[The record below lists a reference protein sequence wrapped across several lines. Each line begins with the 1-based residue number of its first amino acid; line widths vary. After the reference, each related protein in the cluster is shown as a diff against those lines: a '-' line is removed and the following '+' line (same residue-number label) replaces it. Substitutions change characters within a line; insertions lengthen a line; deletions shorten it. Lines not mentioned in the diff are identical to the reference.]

1 MKRLHYL
8 LAMALLLPACGEKE
22 PPVIAVDSVTV
33 SPSTLNMTEGD
44 TQKLQASVS
53 PSDATDK
60 TVTWSSSNDQVASV
74 SGGTVTAIKA
84 GTATITATAGGKK
97 GTCTVTVAA
106 KVFPVT
112 GVKLDITSKE
122 LTEGE
127 SITLKATVEPDNAT
141 DKSVTWSSSAND
153 VASVDQNG
161 KVTALKA
168 GTATITVTTK
178 DGGKK
183 ATCAI
188 TVKLKVIPVTGVTLD
203 ASAMEVDE
211 GFSFMLTATV
221 NPDNAT
227 DKSVTWSSS
236 DAAVATVSQTGEVT
250 GVKKGTATIT
260 VTTNDGGKTATCTV
274 TVIARVASVSL
285 DKDALELAEGESS
298 TLTATIAPDN
308 ANEKSVTWSS
318 SDEAVAK
325 VDQTGKVTAVKKGT
339 ATITVTTTDGGKT
352 ASCTVTVIAKV
363 ASVSLDKNEMELTE
377 GESATLTATVLPE
390 NANDKSVTWSSS
402 DEAVATVDQTGK
414 VTAVKKGTATITVTT
429 NDGGKTATCAVT
441 VKRPTTEG
449 GNEGY
454 GNGGEYGEGNF

>member
-1 MKRLHYL
+1 
-8 LAMALLLPACGEKE
+8 MALLLPACGEKE

-74 SGGTVTAIKA
+74 SGGTVTALKA

-97 GTCTVTVAA
+97 GTCSVTVAA
-106 KVFPVT
+106 KVYSVT

-127 SITLKATVEPDNAT
+127 SFTLKATVEPDNAT

-178 DGGKK
+178 DGSKK

-188 TVKLKVIPVTGVTLD
+188 TVKAKVIPVTGVTLD

-236 DAAVATVSQTGEVT
+236 DATVATVSQTGEVT

-260 VTTNDGGKTATCTV
+260 VTTNNGGKTATCTV

-285 DKDALELAEGESS
+285 DKNTLELAEGEFA
-298 TLTATIAPDN
+298 TLVATVLPEN

-454 GNGGEYGEGNF
+454 GNGGEYGDGNF

>member
-1 MKRLHYL
+1 
-8 LAMALLLPACGEKE
+8 MALLLPACGEKE

-74 SGGTVTAIKA
+74 SGGTVTALKA

-97 GTCTVTVAA
+97 GTCSVTVAA
-106 KVFPVT
+106 KVYSVT

-127 SITLKATVEPDNAT
+127 SFTLKATVEPDNAT

-178 DGGKK
+178 DGSKK

-188 TVKLKVIPVTGVTLD
+188 TVKAKVIPVTGVTLD
-203 ASAMEVDE
+203 ASALEVDE

-236 DAAVATVSQTGEVT
+236 DATVATVSQTGEVT

-260 VTTNDGGKTATCTV
+260 VTTNNGGKTATCTV

-285 DKDALELAEGESS
+285 DKNTLELAEGEFA
-298 TLTATIAPDN
+298 TLVATVLPEN

>member
-325 VDQTGKVTAVKKGT
+325 VDQTG
-339 ATITVTTTDGGKT
+339 
-352 ASCTVTVIAKV
+352 
-363 ASVSLDKNEMELTE
+363 
-377 GESATLTATVLPE
+377 
-390 NANDKSVTWSSS
+390 
-402 DEAVATVDQTGK
+402 
-414 VTAVKKGTATITVTT
+414 
-429 NDGGKTATCAVT
+429 
-441 VKRPTTEG
+441 
-449 GNEGY
+449 
-454 GNGGEYGEGNF
+454 

>member
-1 MKRLHYL
+1 
-8 LAMALLLPACGEKE
+8 MALLLPACGEKE

-60 TVTWSSSNDQVASV
+60 TVTWSSSNDKVASV
-74 SGGTVTAIKA
+74 SGGTVTALKA

-97 GTCTVTVAA
+97 GTCSVTVAA
-106 KVFPVT
+106 KVYSVT
-112 GVKLDITSKE
+112 GVKLDITSTE

-127 SITLKATVEPDNAT
+127 SFTLKATVEPDNAT

-178 DGGKK
+178 DGSKK

-188 TVKLKVIPVTGVTLD
+188 TVKAKVIPVTGVTLD

-236 DAAVATVSQTGEVT
+236 DATVATVSQTGEVT

-285 DKDALELAEGESS
+285 DKNTLELAEGEFA
-298 TLTATIAPDN
+298 TLVATVLPEN

>member
-1 MKRLHYL
+1 
-8 LAMALLLPACGEKE
+8 MALLLPACGEKE

-74 SGGTVTAIKA
+74 SGGTVTALKA

-97 GTCTVTVAA
+97 GTCSVTVAA
-106 KVFPVT
+106 KVYSVT

-127 SITLKATVEPDNAT
+127 SFTLKATVEPDNAT

-153 VASVDQNG
+153 VASVDQSG

-178 DGGKK
+178 DGSKK

-188 TVKLKVIPVTGVTLD
+188 TVKAKVIPVTGVTLD

-236 DAAVATVSQTGEVT
+236 DATVATVSQTGEVT

-260 VTTNDGGKTATCTV
+260 VTTNNGGKTATCTV

-285 DKDALELAEGESS
+285 DKNTLELAEGEFA
-298 TLTATIAPDN
+298 TLVATVLPEN

>member
-1 MKRLHYL
+1 
-8 LAMALLLPACGEKE
+8 MALLLPACGEKE

-74 SGGTVTAIKA
+74 SGGTVTALKA

-97 GTCTVTVAA
+97 GTCSVTVAA
-106 KVFPVT
+106 KVYSVT

-127 SITLKATVEPDNAT
+127 SFTLKATVEPDNAT

-178 DGGKK
+178 DGSKK

-188 TVKLKVIPVTGVTLD
+188 TVKAKVIPVTGVTLD

-236 DAAVATVSQTGEVT
+236 DATVATVSQTGEVT

-260 VTTNDGGKTATCTV
+260 VTTNNGGKTATCTV

-285 DKDALELAEGESS
+285 DKNTLELAEGEFA
-298 TLTATIAPDN
+298 TLVATVLPEN

>member
-1 MKRLHYL
+1 
-8 LAMALLLPACGEKE
+8 MALLLPACGEKE
-22 PPVIAVDSVTV
+22 PPVIAVDLVTV

-60 TVTWSSSNDQVASV
+60 TVTWSSSNDKVASV
-74 SGGTVTAIKA
+74 SGGTVTALKA

-97 GTCTVTVAA
+97 GTCSVTVAA
-106 KVFPVT
+106 KVYSVT
-112 GVKLDITSKE
+112 GVKLDITSTE

-127 SITLKATVEPDNAT
+127 SFTLKATVEPDNAT

-178 DGGKK
+178 DGSKK

-188 TVKLKVIPVTGVTLD
+188 TVKAKVIPVTGVTLD

-236 DAAVATVSQTGEVT
+236 DATVATVSQTGEVT

-285 DKDALELAEGESS
+285 DKNTLELAEGEFA
-298 TLTATIAPDN
+298 TLVATVLPEN

>member
-60 TVTWSSSNDQVASV
+60 TVTWSSS
-74 SGGTVTAIKA
+74 
-84 GTATITATAGGKK
+84 
-97 GTCTVTVAA
+97 
-106 KVFPVT
+106 
-112 GVKLDITSKE
+112 
-122 LTEGE
+122 
-127 SITLKATVEPDNAT
+127 
-141 DKSVTWSSSAND
+141 ANE

-188 TVKLKVIPVTGVTLD
+188 TVKAKVIPVTGVTLD

-236 DAAVATVSQTGEVT
+236 DAAVATISQTGE
-250 GVKKGTATIT
+250 
-260 VTTNDGGKTATCTV
+260 
-274 TVIARVASVSL
+274 
-285 DKDALELAEGESS
+285 
-298 TLTATIAPDN
+298 
-308 ANEKSVTWSS
+308 
-318 SDEAVAK
+318 
-325 VDQTGKVTAVKKGT
+325 
-339 ATITVTTTDGGKT
+339 
-352 ASCTVTVIAKV
+352 
-363 ASVSLDKNEMELTE
+363 
-377 GESATLTATVLPE
+377 
-390 NANDKSVTWSSS
+390 
-402 DEAVATVDQTGK
+402 

>member
-1 MKRLHYL
+1 
-8 LAMALLLPACGEKE
+8 MALLLPACGEKE

-74 SGGTVTAIKA
+74 SGGTVTALKA

-97 GTCTVTVAA
+97 GTCSVTVAA
-106 KVFPVT
+106 KVYSVT

-127 SITLKATVEPDNAT
+127 SFTLKATVEPDNAT

-178 DGGKK
+178 DGSKK

-188 TVKLKVIPVTGVTLD
+188 TVKAKVIPVTGVTLD

-236 DAAVATVSQTGEVT
+236 DATVATVSQTGEVT

-260 VTTNDGGKTATCTV
+260 VTTNNGGKTATCTV

-285 DKDALELAEGESS
+285 DKNTLELAEGEFA
-298 TLTATIAPDN
+298 TLVATVLPEN

-377 GESATLTATVLPE
+377 GESATLTATVFPE
-390 NANDKSVTWSSS
+390 TANDKSVTWSSS